1 MKERNYKRL
10 CFSER
15 LKIET
20 LLNEKRSKSY
30 ISKQLNRNR
39 STIGR
44 EINKWIQQ
52 PGDRYDAELAH
63 WNALD
68 DNMNKRNLD
77 KISSLPKLKMQVYRG
92 LLMKLSPEAISGRL
106 AKMHPDDPDMHIS
119 HEAIYSHIYAHRQAR
134 LNRKLINLLT
144 RKKTRRNR
152 PNKASKR
159 GARIKDR
166 TGIDQRPK
174 HINLREEVGHWEGDL
189 IVGPKQKSY
198 MGTLVERKL
207 RYTILVKL
215 SSKKANEVQ
224 AAFAERLNQ
233 LPKFMRRSMTYDNGV
248 EMAQHKQLSNSTG
261 MDIYFANPYH
271 SWERGTNENMN
282 GVIRRFYPKNTDF
295 NTVSYEDIMQLE
307 KALNNRPRKVIGYS
321 TPREKLLET
330 IKNHA
335 DDVGGL
341 KAGNKSLQIYSRF

>member
-15 LKIET
+15 IAIET
-20 LLNEKRSKSY
+20 LLKEKKSKSY
-30 ISKQLNRNR
+30 ISKQLDRSR
-39 STIGR
+39 STLTR
-44 EINKWIQQ
+44 EINKWVQQ
-52 PGDRYDAELAH
+52 PGDKYDAQLAH
-63 WNALD
+63 WNAID
-68 DNMNKRNLD
+68 DNVNKRNLD
-77 KISSLPKLKMQVYRG
+77 KISTYPKLKIQVYKG
-92 LLMKLSPEAISGRL
+92 LLQRLSPEAISGRL
-106 AKMHPDDPDMHIS
+106 AKEYPVNPEMQIS

-159 GARIKDR
+159 GVRIKDR
-166 TGIDQRPK
+166 KSIDQRPE

-198 MGTLVERKL
+198 LGTLVERNM
-207 RYTILVKL
+207 RYTLLVKL

-224 AAFAERLNQ
+224 TAFAERLNQ
-233 LPKFMRRSMTYDNGV
+233 LPKYMRRSMTYDNGV
-248 EMAQHKQLSNSTG
+248 EMAQHKELSKSTG

-282 GVIRRFYPKNTDF
+282 GVIRRFYPKSTDF
-295 NTVSYEDIMQLE
+295 NTISYEEIMQLE
-307 KALNNRPRKVIGYS
+307 KSLNNRPRKVIGYS
-321 TPREKLLET
+321 TPKEKLLET
-330 IKNHA
+330 LKKHA
-335 DDVGGL
+335 DDVRGL